1 VTLRKALQRLVKG
14 GPERQAIEAGEI
26 DAIIDYTG
34 SNVILFPAAR
44 RAMRDAVNPAPA
56 ASRETATEAPIANS
70 LLAALPQAE
79 YQRLRTSLEPVMLT
93 FGEVLYEPGAPIRHV
108 YFPIN
113 CLVSLLTKLKGRPA
127 LEVGLVGQEGMV
139 SIALALGVDVSP
151 ALALVQGTGI
161 AMRMEA
167 ARFRDEFLQ
176 SMPFQKAV
184 YRYTH
189 ALMAQI
195 AQTAACNRYHL
206 TGERLA
212 RWLLMTRDRVHS
224 NEFRLTH
231 EFLADMLGVRRV
243 AVTRAASVLKKR
255 KLITYR
261 HGLITILDRKRLS
274 AASCECYQIIK
285 RIYASADADG

>member
-1 VTLRKALQRLVKG
+1 MQRLVQG

-26 DAIIDYTG
+26 DAIIDYTS

-44 RAMRDAVNPAPA
+44 RALRDAVNPAPA
-56 ASRETATEAPIANS
+56 ASREAAAEVPSANR

-79 YQRLRTSLEPVMLT
+79 YQRLRTSLEPVTLT
-93 FGEVLYEPGAPIRHV
+93 FGEMLYEPGAPIRQV
-108 YFPIN
+108 YFPIS
-113 CLVSLLTKLKGRPA
+113 CLVSLLTRLKGRPA
-127 LEVGLVGQEGMV
+127 LEVGLVGPEGMV
-139 SIALALGVDVSP
+139 SIASALGVSVSP
-151 ALALVQGTGI
+151 TLALVQGTGI

-167 ARFRDEFLQ
+167 ARFRDELLR

-189 ALMAQI
+189 ALMAQL

-206 TGERLA
+206 TAERLA
-212 RWLLMTRDRVHS
+212 RWLLMTHDRVQS
-224 NEFRLTH
+224 SELQLTH
-231 EFLADMLGVRRV
+231 DFLADMLGVRRV
-243 AVTRAASVLKKR
+243 AVTNAASLLKKR
-255 KLITYR
+255 KLINYGR
-261 HGLITILDRKRLS
+261 GVITILDRKRLG